1 MCSIFL
7 IKPQLQKT
15 AVFAAK
21 YQLKRFTV
29 AVAILNCPSFR
40 SLFCLVNRKG
50 KSLNKQCFCL
60 SFGIDTTP
68 QLFCYL
74 FFIALSMICCSK
86 SAQKSAVQE
95 CQVATVVMETT
106 QLVLR
111 QFKNFF
117 IMVNGDLNK
126 VSLCQK

>member
-50 KSLNKQCFCL
+50 KSLNKQRFYQNNKMFRG
-60 SFGIDTTP
+60 SRSYIT
-68 QLFCYL
+68 
-74 FFIALSMICCSK
+74 CSN
-86 SAQKSAVQE
+86 AVF
-95 CQVATVVMETT
+95 
-106 QLVLR
+106 R
-111 QFKNFF
+111 H
-117 IMVNGDLNK
+117 
-126 VSLCQK
+126 